1 MACTPP
7 QDDMQDRPAPG
18 STAEALQALGQT
30 ETPPTQQRVRG
41 GTHGLQRRARVPRTG
56 AREVKYAQLRGTGRP
71 PSPPSR
77 LITPPSS
84 PPFRRAADVLSL
96 SSPPSRRWGGWRRS
110 SMAFRASG
118 NGFAALATGPR

>member
-41 GTHGLQRRARVPRTG
+41 GGHPWPAAAGARASNRRARGKIRPA
-56 AREVKYAQLRGTGRP
+56 ARHRAAPVAPLP
-71 PSPPSR
+71 LDHPSF
-77 LITPPSS
+77 I
-84 PPFRRAADVLSL
+84 PPFSK
-96 SSPPSRRWGGWRRS
+96 SR
-110 SMAFRASG
+110 
-118 NGFAALATGPR
+118 